1 MVIMKAYAH
10 VQLQGYINYQTEP
23 ATYVHAHI
31 FRKVSC
37 TDVDQSLAYSYRI
50 LKASNVYCIL
60 YVHAHQITM
69 PMSFNWVAYFTN
81 RPSSLNFKHYR
92 IALSCRQYPFVCVV
106 HYTREFSPPQIR
118 NLMKVPCIL
127 NV

>member
-1 MVIMKAYAH
+1 MVIMKAYTH
-10 VQLQGYINYQTEP
+10 VQGYINYQTEP

-60 YVHAHQITM
+60 YVHAHQNTR
-69 PMSFNWVAYFTN
+69 PMSINGPYSQLFLKV
-81 RPSSLNFKHYR
+81 
-92 IALSCRQYPFVCVV
+92 Q
-106 HYTREFSPPQIR
+106 
-118 NLMKVPCIL
+118 NL
-127 NV
+127 